1 MIRFDLAGRMM
12 HRSYLFVPGNRPE
25 RFQKALTSGADAV
38 ILDLEDAVAP
48 DAKHTARDAVAAW
61 LASSPSPA
69 LHVRINSAGT
79 PWFED
84 DIQMCSDLGVQAL
97 LLPKAERP
105 CDIAHI
111 TARTRGRTKILP
123 IIESA
128 QGMWHA
134 IELARS
140 GQVERLVFGSID
152 FQHDLSISA
161 DEHELLHARS
171 QLVLVSRVAG
181 LSSPVDGVTVAIH
194 DADQLRADAVRARRL
209 GFGAK
214 LCIHPAQVDGI
225 NAYFRPNVKELAWAQ
240 RVIDAA
246 VTANGAA
253 IAVDGQMVDRPVLAR
268 AQSMLAEAARRNS
281 I

>member
-1 MIRFDLAGRMM
+1 M
-12 HRSYLFVPGNRPE
+12 HCSYLFVPGNRPE
-25 RFQKALTSGADAV
+25 RFKKALTSGADAV

-48 DAKHTARDAVAAW
+48 DAKHTAREAVASW

-84 DIQMCSDLGVQAL
+84 DLQMCSDLGVHAL

-105 CDIAHI
+105 CDIADI

-161 DEHELLHARS
+161 DEDELLYARS

-194 DADQLRADAVRARRL
+194 DADQLCADAVRARRL

-214 LCIHPAQVDGI
+214 LCIHPAQVEGI
-225 NAYFRPNVKELAWAQ
+225 NTCFRPNIKELAWAQ

-246 VTANGAA
+246 DTANGAA
-253 IAVDGQMVDRPVLAR
+253 TAVDGQMVDRPVLAR
-268 AQSMLAEAARRNS
+268 AQSMLAEASRRNS